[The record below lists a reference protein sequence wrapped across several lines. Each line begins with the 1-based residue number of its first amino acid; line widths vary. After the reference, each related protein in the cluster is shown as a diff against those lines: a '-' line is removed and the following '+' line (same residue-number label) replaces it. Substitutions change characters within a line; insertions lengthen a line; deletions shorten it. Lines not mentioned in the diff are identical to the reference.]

1 MLGQNIDIIVLRLKL
16 LAQLG
21 TSIKLE
27 EMYYIILKN
36 YIYVLNIY
44 VFVLFL
50 LGVLNTQGHFL
61 NIYNDDKDIGLVLQY
76 MYDAILLWTMKYSF
90 LSLKTVV

>member
-36 YIYVLNIY
+36 YIYILNIY

-50 LGVLNTQGHFL
+50 LGVLNTTH
-61 NIYNDDKDIGLVLQY
+61 KDIYIYIMMIKTLVLFCNICMMQFSY
-76 MYDAILLWTMKYSF
+76 EL
-90 LSLKTVV
+90 

>member
-27 EMYYIILKN
+27 EMYYIILKL
-36 YIYVLNIY
+36 YLCSKYLCVCP
-44 VFVLFL
+44 FL
-50 LGVLNTQGHFL
+50 VGCTQHNTQGHL
-61 NIYNDDKDIGLVLQY
+61 YIYNDDKDIGLVLQY